1 MSSIY
6 FLERPCPICRLG
18 TVTADFVGRYTLS
31 FTCRMCHS
39 AWLVDGLSLDSTM
52 DKLFL
57 FAVSRGAVP
66 YSDFDETAQNT
77 N

>member
-1 MSSIY
+1 MSSVF

-31 FTCRMCHS
+31 FSCRMCHS
-39 AWLVDGLSLDSTM
+39 SWILDGLSLDSAM

-57 FAVSRGAVP
+57 SAVSLGVVH
-66 YSDFDETAQNT
+66 YTDSDDTVQNL